1 MTKWLASIQSLQEAQ
16 TILNNLPDILDLKDP
31 SKGALGALTIENV
44 AEIVQFIDKR
54 CLVSATIG
62 DLPMDAQLISK
73 AILAMNTTA
82 VDYIKIGLF
91 PDSNLTQC
99 LTELAN
105 TVQQV
110 NTPIIAVLFAD
121 QHYDSEYLHLLSSS
135 RFKGVMVDT
144 AIKDGKSLLDHWQLT
159 QLKNF
164 VNTAQQHHL
173 LCGLAGAL
181 HQDDIPKLK
190 LLGADYLG
198 FRSALCQQHIRNKNL
213 DPILLQQV
221 RTAIKLRV

>member
-16 TILNNLPDILDLKDP
+16 TILNTLPDILDLKDP
-31 SKGALGALTIENV
+31 SKGALGALSIDNV
-44 AEIVQFIDKR
+44 AEIVRFIDKR

-62 DLPMDAQLISK
+62 DLPMDAKLINQ
-73 AILAMNTTA
+73 AILAMATTS

-91 PDSNLTQC
+91 PDANLAKC
-99 LTELAN
+99 INELAS
-105 TVQQV
+105 TTQQI

-121 QHYDSEYLHLLSSS
+121 QHYDSEYLHLLSLSG
-135 RFKGVMVDT
+135 FKGVMVDT
-144 AIKDGKSLLDHWQLT
+144 AIKDGKSLRNHWSLS
-159 QLKNF
+159 QLKDF
-164 VNTAQQHHL
+164 ISTAQQYNL

-181 HQDDIPKLK
+181 RQDDIPTLK

-198 FRSALCQQHIRNKNL
+198 FRSALCQQHIRNKDL

-221 RTAIKLRV
+221 RTAIKL